1 MEARHAAATTP
12 FLCFGSRTLGHDDL
26 RCSVSARRARPIVT
40 ARRPITLV
48 LDLAPCPE
56 NRRRSP
62 PLPGPR
68 PGGRPGARA
77 ALLGGS
83 GMRGGFRTLVAR
95 YGRQRARAGGYPATG
110 SCGRHILERG
120 QASRG

>member
-68 PGGRPGARA
+68 PGGPPGARD

-83 GMRGGFRTLVAR
+83 GMRGAFLTLVVWSR
-95 YGRQRARAGGYPATG
+95 SLITRTG
-110 SCGRHILERG
+110 
-120 QASRG
+120 